1 MAKKKEKGKKQKESS
16 NPADAL
22 REAVERT
29 FAGAAGGAAGAQK
42 RAQELF
48 DDVTQAL
55 TRLRDA
61 VEERRVLE
69 TLDTLKDQV
78 EGLASRVAALERRE
92 GASAT
97 ASTTPAT
104 TAPTAPKTGGTRAR
118 TSRAGSG

>member
-1 MAKKKEKGKKQKESS
+1 MGKKKEKGKKEKESS

-48 DDVTQAL
+48 DDVTSAL
-55 TRLRDA
+55 NRLRDA

-69 TLDTLKDQV
+69 TLETLRDQV
-78 EGLASRVAALERRE
+78 EGLARRVAALER
-92 GASAT
+92 GSGTSASAT
-97 ASTTPAT
+97 SDA
-104 TAPTAPKTGGTRAR
+104 
-118 TSRAGSG
+118 